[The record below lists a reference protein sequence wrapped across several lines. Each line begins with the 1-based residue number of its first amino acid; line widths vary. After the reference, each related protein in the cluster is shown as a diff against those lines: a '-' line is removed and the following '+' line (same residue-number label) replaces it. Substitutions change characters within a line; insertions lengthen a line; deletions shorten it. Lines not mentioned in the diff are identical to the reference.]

1 MSNKLLAPNGKPSN
15 LNATQYKLV
24 RSKAFLNWFGDWI
37 NDPANASKVVDEET
51 REPLVVYHGTRTNFT
66 EFNIDSIASNTG
78 NFGHYGYGFYF
89 SDDIRE
95 TKSYG
100 DIILTCFLN
109 FRNPF
114 TWNHKNII
122 LLKKNGVYGID
133 DLEDVAF
140 DRRDLVE
147 KVSKVSIPASEL
159 LQLIIKKG
167 YEGGWE
173 DWLEKYNINDYEIDF
188 NDIGN
193 LLDDKYIDHNKKV
206 LKALGVRRVKTIK
219 DFPYEQSLHWITNLG
234 ERSKEVTEIISNL
247 GFDSIVYGSEFI
259 AFKPNQ
265 IKIADGTNTTF
276 DSSSDDIRFE
286 QGGEL
291 KAEDMLKHPL
301 TIKRLKDLD
310 DNDGYWVNHF
320 HAKTKNYKPNT
331 YYHLNTD
338 KGLNSGVGKGLYLG
352 RDKDALISFYDLEGE
367 NKKIDAYFGNPN
379 WLDLM
384 DYTDYDRY
392 EQEAI
397 RKFDKNKVSKS
408 NLLDLDSRGE
418 MLKKLAIEKGFDGI
432 RYYDPQATGEEFVLF
447 DVKKVKKINDEISFA
462 KGGKTK
468 GDCYVI
474 AGQLALEIKN
484 KNIDYKGTPY
494 LVHAEVKHSQIEGL
508 RYGHAFI
515 EDDENVYDF
524 SNNREIIM
532 PKQLYYYFGDI
543 NPRDKKKYRKYTF
556 KEARE
561 KMLSTGHYGCWDI
574 EVDYKKGGRTIAQ
587 TPAPKQDQVQGSDVN
602 KKSSSKDLS
611 SAKLIKFDDKTLDA
625 IKNKVKEHNGE
636 HPDKKI
642 NLSSAKAV
650 VRRGMG
656 AYSKSHRP
664 TITGGMPN
672 SRLAWGLARLNA
684 FTYKIVN
691 GKSKSGKY
699 SQDDDLIEE
708 LGFKVADYK
717 NGGKMGKDI
726 RCINC
731 GWEWNKKDS
740 EAFDMYVCHKCGFD
754 NTSFY
759 NSDPI
764 NQLLTGGRLNSV
776 KGVSPDYLKMFLG
789 N

>member
-15 LNATQYKLV
+15 LNTTQYELV
-24 RSKAFLNWFGDWI
+24 RTPAFKKWFGDWEK
-37 NDPANASKVVDEET
+37 DPANASKVVDENG
-51 REPLVVYHGTRTNFT
+51 EPLVVYHGSYNQINKFTVEVNAHYFTNKRIVSET
-66 EFNIDSIASNTG
+66 
-78 NFGHYGYGFYF
+78 YGKNVL
-89 SDDIRE
+89 S
-95 TKSYG
+95 
-100 DIILTCFLN
+100 CFLN
-109 FRNPF
+109 
-114 TWNHKNII
+114 
-122 LLKKNGVYGID
+122 
-133 DLEDVAF
+133 
-140 DRRDLVE
+140 
-147 KVSKVSIPASEL
+147 
-159 LQLIIKKG
+159 IKKPVI
-167 YEGGWE
+167 W
-173 DWLEKYNINDYEIDF
+173 DANCSQF
-188 NDIGN
+188 NDVENYIN
-193 LLDDKYIDHNKKV
+193 KLDSALWWAINKNESSSFYGVFVSENTDGVIVKEIVDTANEMSFEDFTKNKNKYCANIYMV
-206 LKALGVRRVKTIK
+206 
-219 DFPYEQSLHWITNLG
+219 
-234 ERSKEVTEIISNL
+234 SN
-247 GFDSIVYGSEFI
+247 S
-259 AFKPNQ
+259 NQ
-265 IKIADGTNTTF
+265 IKLADGTNTSF
-276 DSSSDDIRFE
+276 DSGNEDIRFE
-286 QGGEL
+286 KGGEL

-310 DNDGYWVNHF
+310 DNYGYWINHY

-331 YYHLNTD
+331 YYHLNTN

-367 NKKIDAYFGNPN
+367 NKKVDAYFGNPK

-384 DYTDYDRY
+384 DYSDYDRY

-447 DVKKVKKINDEISFA
+447 DVKKVKKINDDISFA

-468 GDCYVI
+468 GDCYLV

-484 KNIDYKGTPY
+484 KDIDYKGTPY
-494 LVHAEVKHSQIEGL
+494 LVQAEVKHSAIEGL

-532 PKQLYYYFGDI
+532 PKQIYYYFGDI

-561 KMLSTGHYGCWDI
+561 KMLSTGNYGCWDI
-574 EVDYKKGGRTIAQ
+574 EVDYEKGGRTIAQ
-587 TPAPKQDQVQGSDVN
+587 TPAPKKDQVQGSDIN

-664 TITGGMPN
+664 TISGGKPN
-672 SRLAWGLARLNA
+672 SRVAWGLARLNA

-708 LGFKVADYK
+708 LGYKVANYE
-717 NGGKMGKDI
+717 NGGKMKDI

-731 GWEWNKKDS
+731 GWEWNRNDS
-740 EAFDMYVCHKCGFD
+740 ELWDMYVCHKCGFD

-759 NSDPI
+759 TSDGI
-764 NQLLTGGRLNSV
+764 NRLLKGGKLNSNT
-776 KGVSPDYLKMFLG
+776 GVTPNYLKMFLDL
-789 N
+789 